1 MEESQPSVLSDE
13 FKVGLMVVSAGIAL
27 MVAILFVNNFHFAT
41 SGYVARVRFQ
51 FLGDLKSNAPVEYAG
66 GIKVG
71 AVETIRIV
79 DGQPEVDLRINDPG
93 FQLRRDSQVGI
104 YSAGLLGSRYV
115 QISADLGKGELLGK
129 DDVLTGTDAN
139 NLDRTLSQL
148 GDVLETFEH
157 MMGDPK
163 SKENFLKS
171 FENMNKTTEN
181 LLALSETSRKK
192 VEKILDSLQD
202 SSGKAD
208 AIINSVQS
216 VAKSLDSLATTLDK
230 KQVQESVKNLNSTL
244 KVMNQLAQNVQ
255 NGQGTLGLLLSD
267 QKTADDLRD
276 MVEDL
281 KAHPWRLLWKK

>member
-1 MEESQPSVLSDE
+1 MSQE
-13 FKVGLMVVSAGIAL
+13 FKVGLMVVSAGLAL
-27 MVAILFVNNFHFAT
+27 MVAILFVNNFHLAA
-41 SGYVARVRFQ
+41 SGYTARVKFN
-51 FLGDLKSNAPVEYAG
+51 FLGDLKTNAPVEYAG

-71 AVETIRIV
+71 EVEDIHIA
-79 DGQPEVDLRINDPG
+79 DGQAEVDLRITEPN
-93 FQLRRDSQVGI
+93 FQLRNDSQVAI

-115 QISADLGKGELLGK
+115 QIAADLGNGEPLGKGDVLLGK
-129 DDVLTGTDAN
+129 DAN
-139 NLDRTLSQL
+139 NLDKTFSQL

-163 SKENFLKS
+163 AKENFLKT
-171 FENMNKTTEN
+171 FENMNKITEN
-181 LLALSETSRKK
+181 LLALSETSRQK

-208 AIINSVQS
+208 EIINSVQS
-216 VAKSLDSLATTLDK
+216 VAKSLDSLSTSLDK

-244 KVMNQLAQNVQ
+244 KVMNQLAQNIQ
-255 NGQGTLGLLLSD
+255 NGQGTLGLLISD

>member
-1 MEESQPSVLSDE
+1 MSEE
-13 FKVGLMVVSAGIAL
+13 FKVGLMVVAAGLAL
-27 MVAILFVNNFHFAT
+27 MVAILFVNNFHFAA
-41 SGYVARVRFQ
+41 SGYLARVRFH

-71 AVETIRIV
+71 AVEEIRIV
-79 DGQPEVDLRINDPG
+79 DGQPEVELRITEPD
-93 FQLRRDSQVGI
+93 FRLRKDSQVAI

-115 QISADLGKGELLGK
+115 QIASDLGTGDPLGTG
-129 DDVLTGTDAN
+129 DVITGVDAN
-139 NLDRTLSQL
+139 NLDRTFSQL

-163 SKENFLKS
+163 SKENFLKT

-181 LLALSETSRKK
+181 LLALSETSRRK
-192 VEKILDSLQD
+192 VEKILDSLED

-208 AIINSVQS
+208 VIINSVQS

-230 KQVQESVKNLNSTL
+230 KQIQDSVKNLNSTL
-244 KVMNQLAQNVQ
+244 KTMNQLAQNIQ
-255 NGQGTLGLLLSD
+255 NGQGTIGLLVSD
-267 QKTADDLRD
+267 QKTADDIRD

>member
-1 MEESQPSVLSDE
+1 MEDSQPSLLSDE
-13 FKVGLMVVSAGIAL
+13 FKVGLMVVIAGLAL
-27 MVAILFVNNFHFAT
+27 MVAILFVNNFHFAA
-41 SGYVARVRFQ
+41 SGYSARVRFN
-51 FLGDLKSNAPVEYAG
+51 FLGDLKTNAPVEYAG

-71 AVETIRIV
+71 EVEAIRIAG
-79 DGQPEVDLRINDPG
+79 GQPEVDLRITNPNL
-93 FQLRRDSQVGI
+93 QLKKDSQVAI

-115 QISADLGKGELLGK
+115 QIASNLGFGEALK
-129 DDVLTGTDAN
+129 DGDILEGTDAD

-148 GDVLETFEH
+148 GDVLDTFEQ
-157 MMGDPK
+157 MMGDPR

-192 VEKILDSLQD
+192 VERILDNLED

-208 AIINSVQS
+208 IIIKSVQS
-216 VAKSLDSLATTLDK
+216 VAKSMDTLTTTLDK
-230 KQVQESVKNLNSTL
+230 KQIQDSIKNLNSTL
-244 KVMNQLAQNVQ
+244 KVMNQLAQNIQ
-255 NGQGTLGLLLSD
+255 NGQGTLGLLMSD
-267 QKTADDLRD
+267 QKTADDIRD

>member
-1 MEESQPSVLSDE
+1 
-13 FKVGLMVVSAGIAL
+13 MVVSAGLAL
-27 MVAILFVNNFHFAT
+27 MVAILFVNNFHFAA
-41 SGYVARVRFQ
+41 SGYTARVKFN
-51 FLGDLKSNAPVEYAG
+51 FLGDLKTNAPVEYAG

-71 AVETIRIV
+71 EVEGIQIAT
-79 DGQPEVDLRINDPG
+79 GQAEVLLRITEPN
-93 FQLRRDSQVGI
+93 FQLRKDSQVAI

-115 QISADLGKGELLGK
+115 QITSDLGSGDPLGK
-129 DDVLTGTDAN
+129 DDVLTGVDAN
-139 NLDRTLSQL
+139 NLDKTFSQL

-163 SKENFLKS
+163 AKENFLKT

-181 LLALSETSRKK
+181 LLALSETSRQK

-208 AIINSVQS
+208 EIINSVQS
-216 VAKSLDSLATTLDK
+216 VAKSLDSLSTSLDK

-244 KVMNQLAQNVQ
+244 KVMNQLAQNIQ
-255 NGQGTLGLLLSD
+255 NGQGTLGLLISD